1 MKKII
6 FITVIII
13 FIPFLIVNFY
23 KIDEK
28 EEIKIKYMSTKKNK
42 FSIYIYVVIT
52 IIGCVLACSSIIPN
66 DYLKLV
72 VVMGA
77 LGVGLYGIM
86 KGLSTPST
94 TEETASP
101 EK

>member
-1 MKKII
+1 MEYLFHTAYLLHSPECKQ
-6 FITVIII
+6 III
-13 FIPFLIVNFY
+13 HLKNQII
-23 KIDEK
+23 
-28 EEIKIKYMSTKKNK
+28 MSTKKNK
-42 FSIYIYVVIT
+42 SSIYIYIIIT

-77 LGVGLYGIM
+77 LGTGLYGIM

-94 TEETASP
+94 TEETAVD

>member
-1 MKKII
+1 MENHHLKNQII
-6 FITVIII
+6 
-13 FIPFLIVNFY
+13 
-23 KIDEK
+23 
-28 EEIKIKYMSTKKNK
+28 MSTKKNK

-52 IIGCVLACSSIIPN
+52 IIGCVLACSSIVPN

-94 TEETASP
+94 TEETAPKNKRSFHSLKKYRH
-101 EK
+101 ENK

>member
-1 MKKII
+1 M
-6 FITVIII
+6 
-13 FIPFLIVNFY
+13 P
-23 KIDEK
+23 
-28 EEIKIKYMSTKKNK
+28 TKKNK
-42 FSIYIYVVIT
+42 FSIYISVVIT

-77 LGVGLYGIM
+77 LGVDFYGIM
-86 KGLSTPST
+86 KGLSTPSGA
-94 TEETASP
+94 EETATP

>member
-1 MKKII
+1 
-6 FITVIII
+6 
-13 FIPFLIVNFY
+13 
-23 KIDEK
+23 
-28 EEIKIKYMSTKKNK
+28 MSTKKNK

-77 LGVGLYGIM
+77 LGVGSVSYTHLRAH
-86 KGLSTPST
+86 
-94 TEETASP
+94 ET
-101 EK
+101 

>member
-1 MKKII
+1 
-6 FITVIII
+6 
-13 FIPFLIVNFY
+13 
-23 KIDEK
+23 
-28 EEIKIKYMSTKKNK
+28 MSTKKNK

-52 IIGCVLACSSIIPN
+52 IIGCVLACSSIVPN

-86 KGLSTPST
+86 HSFHNGRNSQPRKIKDRF
-94 TEETASP
+94 TA
-101 EK
+101 

>member
-1 MKKII
+1 
-6 FITVIII
+6 
-13 FIPFLIVNFY
+13 
-23 KIDEK
+23 
-28 EEIKIKYMSTKKNK
+28 MSTKKNK

-52 IIGCVLACSSIIPN
+52 IIGCVLACSSIVPN

-86 KGLSTPST
+86 KGLSTPATRKKQPAPKNKRSFHSLKKYRH
-94 TEETASP
+94 EN
-101 EK
+101 K

>member
-1 MKKII
+1 MGYEFHTVS
-6 FITVIII
+6 FIAFSEMRTILL
-13 FIPFLIVNFY
+13 F
-23 KIDEK
+23 
-28 EEIKIKYMSTKKNK
+28 TKKNK

-52 IIGCVLACSSIIPN
+52 IIGCVLACSSIVPN

>member
-1 MKKII
+1 
-6 FITVIII
+6 
-13 FIPFLIVNFY
+13 
-23 KIDEK
+23 
-28 EEIKIKYMSTKKNK
+28 MSTKKNK

-52 IIGCVLACSSIIPN
+52 IIGCVLACSSIVPN

-86 KGLSTPST
+86 KGLRNSQPRKIKDRF
-94 TEETASP
+94 TA
-101 EK
+101 

>member
-1 MKKII
+1 
-6 FITVIII
+6 
-13 FIPFLIVNFY
+13 
-23 KIDEK
+23 
-28 EEIKIKYMSTKKNK
+28 MSTKKNK

-52 IIGCVLACSSIIPN
+52 IIGCVLACSSIVPN

-94 TEETASP
+94 TEDDVVIHYLGINRN
-101 EK
+101 KRLLQYVIKRDNNG

>member
-1 MKKII
+1 MGISYKLEN
-6 FITVIII
+6 FEG
-13 FIPFLIVNFY
+13 PLDLLLHLI
-23 KIDEK
+23 E
-28 EEIKIKYMSTKKNK
+28 KNK
-42 FSIYIYVVIT
+42 VSIYIYVVIT
-52 IIGCVLACSSIIPN
+52 IIGCVLACSSIVPN

>member
-1 MKKII
+1 
-6 FITVIII
+6 
-13 FIPFLIVNFY
+13 
-23 KIDEK
+23 
-28 EEIKIKYMSTKKNK
+28 MSTKKN
-42 FSIYIYVVIT
+42 IYVVIT
-52 IIGCVLACSSIIPN
+52 IIGCVLACSSIVPN

>member
-1 MKKII
+1 
-6 FITVIII
+6 
-13 FIPFLIVNFY
+13 
-23 KIDEK
+23 
-28 EEIKIKYMSTKKNK
+28 MSTKKNK
-42 FSIYIYVVIT
+42 FSIYIYVVII
-52 IIGCVLACSSIIPN
+52 IIGCVLACSSIVPN

-77 LGVGLYGIM
+77 LYGIM

>member
-1 MKKII
+1 M
-6 FITVIII
+6 
-13 FIPFLIVNFY
+13 Y
-23 KIDEK
+23 
-28 EEIKIKYMSTKKNK
+28 TKKNK
-42 FSIYIYVVIT
+42 FSIYIYFFIT
-52 IIGCVLACSSIIPN
+52 IICCVLSFISIFPN

-72 VVMGA
+72 VFMGA
-77 LGVGLYGIM
+77 LGLGLYCIM

>member
-1 MKKII
+1 MCIR
-6 FITVIII
+6 
-13 FIPFLIVNFY
+13 
-23 KIDEK
+23 D
-28 EEIKIKYMSTKKNK
+28 S
-42 FSIYIYVVIT
+42 YIYVVIT
-52 IIGCVLACSSIIPN
+52 IIGCVLACSSIVPN

>member
-1 MKKII
+1 MNS
-6 FITVIII
+6 
-13 FIPFLIVNFY
+13 IPFLLLHFPKCEQFY
-23 KIDEK
+23 
-28 EEIKIKYMSTKKNK
+28 YSLKKSNNY
-42 FSIYIYVVIT
+42 IYIYVVIT
-52 IIGCVLACSSIIPN
+52 IIGCVLACSSIVPN

>member
-1 MKKII
+1 
-6 FITVIII
+6 
-13 FIPFLIVNFY
+13 
-23 KIDEK
+23 
-28 EEIKIKYMSTKKNK
+28 MSTKKNK

-52 IIGCVLACSSIIPN
+52 IIGCVLACSSIVPN

-94 TEETASP
+94 TEEWKYRKLLNMLMNWEWLP
-101 EK
+101 FYGVI

>member
-1 MKKII
+1 
-6 FITVIII
+6 
-13 FIPFLIVNFY
+13 
-23 KIDEK
+23 
-28 EEIKIKYMSTKKNK
+28 MSTKKNK

-52 IIGCVLACSSIIPN
+52 IIGCSSIVPN

>member
-1 MKKII
+1 
-6 FITVIII
+6 
-13 FIPFLIVNFY
+13 
-23 KIDEK
+23 
-28 EEIKIKYMSTKKNK
+28 MSTLTYAQQDNKKGYLTGSFETNT
-42 FSIYIYVVIT
+42 IYYKDDSKT
-52 IIGCVLACSSIIPN
+52 KAESPEDHFGSN